1 MYDQTIYSDL
11 KQYKQI
17 RQRNNGKILR
27 QDVCWTIIY
36 QKPLETNIKCFNRQK
51 ELDADP
57 KASQQ
62 KDFIGQ
68 LNQLNSNGNATD
80 VCVDQNMSV
89 LVILEKIK
97 EARLNFLKEV

>member
-1 MYDQTIYSDL
+1 MD
-11 KQYKQI
+11 YKYI
-17 RQRNNGKILR
+17 KSHQRLILN
-27 QDVCWTIIY
+27 V
-36 QKPLETNIKCFNRQK
+36 LSRQK
-51 ELDADP
+51 ELDAYP

-97 EARLNFLKEV
+97 EARLKFSQGSVKVL